1 MDYES
6 DAQSPD
12 SDVCE
17 EIESPREYQVIM
29 YNDDYTTMDFVVQI
43 LLEVFNKPHSES
55 IGLMKK
61 IHMTGEAVIGIYSY
75 DIAATLVTMT
85 VKTARAYGFPLRCKM
100 EMI

>member
-1 MDYES
+1 MEYERE
-6 DAQSPD
+6 AQSPD

-17 EIESPREYQVIM
+17 EIESPREDQVIM

-43 LLEVFNKPHSES
+43 LLEVFQKPQTEAVE
-55 IGLMKK
+55 LMKK
-61 IHMTGEAVIGIYSY
+61 IHASGKAVIGIYSY

-85 VKTARAYGFPLRCKM
+85 VKTARTYGFPLRCKM